1 MGVTGCFEFV
11 PYIRKRREHEMN
23 VYHLCVRGVAVLAFL
38 LSARG
43 ALGADEDADL
53 DAASKALIEVTGD
66 PDVEVRYY
74 AFTILAKE
82 ERTDAIVEAFR
93 RGLEDDDVNVRQL
106 ALSGLVE
113 FEGATDE
120 VLKLLVSR
128 LNDPFV
134 GKAAGQHLVNA
145 DEAAVPY
152 LIDATK
158 HDEMT
163 VKAIELLGRTKLG
176 AQRATVVSA
185 LTTSLK
191 DKRQPVRLAAIRSL
205 GSIMEAARR
214 WRQIDPRHMKYYEAI
229 LKKYD
234 KNADGSLTEDE
245 WARMSKNPQAAD
257 VNRDGRITLEEY
269 ARWSINNR

>member
-1 MGVTGCFEFV
+1 
-11 PYIRKRREHEMN
+11 MN
-23 VYHLCVRGVAVLAFL
+23 VYHLCVRWVAVLAIL
-38 LSARG
+38 VSARG
-43 ALGADEDADL
+43 ALGADEEPDL
-53 DAASKALIEVTGD
+53 GAVTEALIEATGD
-66 PDVEVRYY
+66 PDAEVRYV

-82 ERTDAIVEAFR
+82 ERSDAIVEAFR
-93 RGLEDDDVNVRQL
+93 RGLEDDDVNVRQV

-134 GKAAGQHLVNA
+134 GDAAGQHLVNA

-152 LIDATK
+152 LIDAMK

-163 VKAIELLGRTKLG
+163 VKAVGLLGRTKLG

-185 LTTSLK
+185 LTAALK
-191 DKRQPVRLAAIRSL
+191 DKRQPVRLAATRSL
-205 GSIMEAARR
+205 GNIMEAARR
-214 WRQIDPRHMKYYEAI
+214 ARQMERERAEADARFRQYYER
-229 LKKYD
+229 LVQKYD

-245 WARMSKNPQAAD
+245 WTQMSKNPQAAD
-257 VNRDGRITLEEY
+257 ANRDGRITVEEY
-269 ARWSINNR
+269 ARWSLKR